1 MIEMKEAL
9 ELGMTEFQDDRHF
22 CTECVGYK
30 PNAYMGTCHKGKKQY
45 PKILNRCNMYAT
57 KVLQQTE
64 NFWEI
69 EEKPFWEI

>member
-1 MIEMKEAL
+1 MLTMEEAIAN
-9 ELGMTEFQDDRHF
+9 GMVKFEDDRHF

-30 PNAYMGTCHKGKKQY
+30 TNAYMGICHKGKKQY
-45 PKILNRCNMYAT
+45 PKVLNRCNMYAT

-69 EEKPFWEI
+69 KEKPFWEI